1 MKKSIFKALA
11 VLLALIFAFSA
22 CSVAFAE
29 DLDTPVDEEIIERY
43 AIISSY
49 AAAINISG
57 ITATCSC
64 NIRSLS
70 STTLKLGMTL
80 QKKTSSGYTN
90 VQNWTANKTGTALSL
105 SKTKTINP
113 LSTYR
118 LKVTVTAGSESV
130 TVYRYA

>member
-1 MKKSIFKALA
+1 MRKSIFKALA

-22 CSVAFAE
+22 CSLAFAE
-29 DLDTPVDEEIIERY
+29 DVDTSADEEIIDRY
-43 AIISSY
+43 TTISSFI
-49 AAAINISG
+49 AGFSISG
-57 ITATCSC
+57 ITANCSATI
-64 NIRSLS
+64 NAQK
-70 STTLKLGMTL
+70 STTLRIGMTL

-90 VQNWTANKTGTALSL
+90 VQNWTANKTGTSLSL